1 MSPGPLPARLI
12 CPRIGAS
19 VAIVMLENT
28 PDHGIRVFALQLWGG
43 AAGAGTWGQ
52 VSRETS
58 RWVRGTSGGAV
69 NGASGSRTGDI

>member
-1 MSPGPLPARLI
+1 MSPGPLPAQLI

-19 VAIVMLENT
+19 VAIVMLKT
-28 PDHGIRVFALQLWGG
+28 THDHRIWVFTLQLWGG

-69 NGASGSRTGDI
+69 DGASGSRTGDI

>member
-28 PDHGIRVFALQLWGG
+28 LDPEIRVFILQLWGG

-58 RWVRGTSGGAV
+58 R
-69 NGASGSRTGDI
+69 